1 MLGTKR
7 LESILKL
14 LIGLVLIV
22 LINGLANRG
31 FYRMD
36 LTEEGRF
43 SISEATQDMLGNL
56 PDDVFIEVY
65 LDGDLP
71 ASFERMKK
79 SIAETLDEFIIYSN
93 GRVHYQFINP
103 DESANEQ
110 VRNQL
115 IQRMYELNVPPTDVI
130 QMDDGQRIQK
140 RIIPGAKIIF
150 GAREKGAL
158 LLKGNQAAPTE
169 IRINQSIEGLE
180 YELAST
186 ILELTKFERKTIGF
200 LKGHNELD
208 SLDIVSFRRSIS
220 EKYDVKDVLLDTTQH
235 ISGIDLL
242 MINQPTEIF
251 TEPQKF
257 MIDQFIMKGGKAI
270 FLLDMLTVNMD
281 SANVGTFSFP
291 YNHNLQ
297 DLLFKYGVRINN
309 DLVQD
314 LFSNTHAIVVGN
326 TGNQPQIQRLPWPF
340 YPLINNYSNHI
351 ITRNLDAVLTRFAN
365 SIDSVRADGITKTPL
380 MVTSQYSR
388 SFAAPV
394 LVNIDDMKE
403 ALEPDKFT
411 ERNLA
416 LGYLLE
422 GKFASLYKNRFPP
435 DGMDHL
441 GFVQDGVEN
450 KVVVFSDGD
459 LVRNEFDPRSGR
471 PLPVGDDPYSPTA
484 FANLDLMFNAI
495 DFMLEGEGLITAR
508 AKEIAIR
515 PLDQVKVDSDR
526 TKWQLVNIV
535 APVLLVILYGI
546 GAAVL
551 RKRKYSRFESTK

>member
-1 MLGTKR
+1 MLETKR
-7 LESILKL
+7 LESILRL
-14 LIGLVLIV
+14 LIGLVLII
-22 LINGLANRG
+22 LINVLATRG
-31 FYRMD
+31 FYRID

-43 SISEATQDMLGNL
+43 SIAEATKDMLADL
-56 PDDVFIEVY
+56 PDDVFVEVY

-71 ASFERMKK
+71 TSFERMKK
-79 SIAETLDEFIIYSN
+79 SIAETLDEFRIYSK
-93 GRVHYQFINP
+93 GKVHYQFINP

-115 IQRMYELNVPPTDVI
+115 IQRMYELNVPPTDVT

-140 RIIPGAKIIF
+140 RIIPGAKVIF

-186 ILELTKFERKTIGF
+186 ILELTKYDRKTIGF

-208 SLDIVSFRRSIS
+208 SLDIISFRRSLS
-220 EKYDVKDVLLDTTQH
+220 EKYTVVDVILDTTKH

-242 MINQPTEIF
+242 MINQPTTLF

-257 MIDQFIMKGGKAI
+257 LVDQFIMNGGKAI
-270 FLLDMLTVNMD
+270 FLLDLLTVNMD

-314 LFSNTHAIVVGN
+314 LVSNTHPIVVGN
-326 TGNQPQIQRLPWPF
+326 TGSQPQIQRLPWPF
-340 YPLINNYSNHI
+340 YPIVNNYSNHT

-365 SIDSVRADGITKTPL
+365 SIDSVRADGIKKTAL
-380 MVTSQYSR
+380 MFTSQYSR

-394 LVNIDDMKE
+394 SVNIEDMKE
-403 ALEPDKFT
+403 APQPEKFT
-411 ERNLA
+411 EINLA

-422 GKFASLYKNRFPP
+422 GRFSSLYKNRFPP
-435 DGMDHL
+435 EGMDQL

-450 KVVVFSDGD
+450 KIVVFSDGD

-484 FANLDLMFNAI
+484 FANLDLMLNTI

-508 AKEIAIR
+508 AKEIKIR
-515 PLDQVKVDSDR
+515 PLDQVKIDNER
-526 TKWQLVNIV
+526 TKWQLINVV
-535 APVLLVILYGI
+535 APVLLVILYGV
-546 GAAVL
+546 AVAVL
-551 RKRKYSRFESTK
+551 RKRKYSRFESKK